1 MSKAEYCSFGRKL
14 AFHTAPTLLGIK
26 CASLFSL
33 SSSEFDLEFHS
44 RYFNLRAAALG
55 LASRILCRCQNRSLL
70 LVYSREQLANRLS
83 DGAARAI
90 LERFGYTSE
99 MTVEEC
105 LDRLSER
112 IGDGGS
118 FPHEIGIFLG
128 YPVEDVVGFIE
139 NKGENFKLCGAWKVY
154 GSVENAQRT
163 FADYDRCR
171 NFLCNKLN
179 GGADIYQTLVYSKN
193 SGIVD

>member
-1 MSKAEYCSFGRKL
+1 MSKAEYTSFGRKL

-33 SSSEFDLEFHS
+33 SSSEFDLDFHS
-44 RYFNLRAAALG
+44 QYFNRRTAAMG
-55 LASRILCRCQNRSLL
+55 LASRIMCRCKNRSLI
-70 LVYSREQLANRLS
+70 LVYSREQLAKRLS
-83 DGAARAI
+83 DSAVRAI
-90 LERFGYTSE
+90 LERYGYTSD
-99 MTVEEC
+99 MTVGKC

-112 IGDGGS
+112 IGDSGS

-139 NKGENFKLCGAWKVY
+139 NKGENFKFCGAWKVY
-154 GSVENAQRT
+154 GSVEDARRT

-179 GGADIYQTLVYSKN
+179 GGADIYQTLAHSKN
-193 SGIVD
+193 LS

>member
-1 MSKAEYCSFGRKL
+1 MSKAEYTSFGRKL

-33 SSSEFDLEFHS
+33 SSSEFDLDFHS
-44 RYFNLRAAALG
+44 QYFNRRTAAMG
-55 LASRILCRCQNRSLL
+55 LASRILCRCKSRSLI
-70 LVYSREQLANRLS
+70 LVYSREQLAKRLS
-83 DGAARAI
+83 DSAVRAI
-90 LERFGYTSE
+90 LERYGYTSD
-99 MTVEEC
+99 MTVGEC

-112 IGDGGS
+112 IGDSGS

-154 GSVENAQRT
+154 GSVENARRT

-179 GGADIYQTLVYSKN
+179 GGADIYQTLVHSKN
-193 SGIVD
+193 LS

>member
-1 MSKAEYCSFGRKL
+1 MSKAEYTSFGRKL

-33 SSSEFDLEFHS
+33 SSSEFDLDFHS
-44 RYFNLRAAALG
+44 QYFNRRTAAMG
-55 LASRILCRCQNRSLL
+55 LASRILCRCKNRSLI
-70 LVYSREQLANRLS
+70 LVYSREQLAKRLS
-83 DGAARAI
+83 DSAVRAI
-90 LERFGYTSE
+90 LERYGYTSD
-99 MTVEEC
+99 MTVGEC

-112 IGDGGS
+112 IGDSGS
-118 FPHEIGIFLG
+118 FPHEIGVFLG

-154 GSVENAQRT
+154 GSVENARRT

-179 GGADIYQTLVYSKN
+179 GGADIYQTLVHSKN
-193 SGIVD
+193 LS

>member
-1 MSKAEYCSFGRKL
+1 MSKAEYNSFGRKL

-33 SSSEFDLEFHS
+33 SSSEFDLAFHS
-44 RYFNLRAAALG
+44 QYFNRRTAALG
-55 LASRILCRCQNRSLL
+55 LASRILCSCKNRSLI
-70 LVYSREQLANRLS
+70 LVYSREQLAKRLVDS
-83 DGAARAI
+83 SVKVI
-90 LERFGYTSE
+90 LERYGYTSD
-99 MTVEEC
+99 MTVDEC

-112 IGDGGS
+112 IGESES
-118 FPHEIGIFLG
+118 FPHEIGVFLG
-128 YPVEDVVGFIE
+128 YPVEDVIGFIE

-154 GSVENAQRT
+154 GSVENARRT

-179 GGADIYQTLVYSKN
+179 GGADIYQTLAHSKN
-193 SGIVD
+193 LS

>member
-1 MSKAEYCSFGRKL
+1 MSKAEYTSFGRKL

-26 CASLFSL
+26 CANLFSL
-33 SSSEFDLEFHS
+33 SSSEFDLDFHS
-44 RYFNLRAAALG
+44 QYFNRRTAAMG
-55 LASRILCRCQNRSLL
+55 LASRILCRCKNRSLI
-70 LVYSREQLANRLS
+70 LVYSGEQLAKRLS
-83 DGAARAI
+83 DSAVRAI
-90 LERFGYTSE
+90 LERYGYTSD
-99 MTVEEC
+99 MTVGEC

-112 IGDGGS
+112 IGDSGS

-139 NKGENFKLCGAWKVY
+139 NKGENFKFCGAWKVY
-154 GSVENAQRT
+154 GSVENARRT

-179 GGADIYQTLVYSKN
+179 GGADIYQTLVHSKN
-193 SGIVD
+193 L

>member
-1 MSKAEYCSFGRKL
+1 MSKAEYTSFGRKL

-33 SSSEFDLEFHS
+33 SSSEFDLDFHS
-44 RYFNLRAAALG
+44 QYFNRRTAAMG
-55 LASRILCRCQNRSLL
+55 LASRILCRCKNRSLI
-70 LVYSREQLANRLS
+70 LVYSREQLAKRLS
-83 DGAARAI
+83 DSAVRAI
-90 LERFGYTSE
+90 LERYGYTSD
-99 MTVEEC
+99 MTVGEC

-112 IGDGGS
+112 IGDSGS

-139 NKGENFKLCGAWKVY
+139 NKGENFKFCGAWKVY
-154 GSVENAQRT
+154 GSVENARRT

-179 GGADIYQTLVYSKN
+179 GGADIYQTLVQSKN
-193 SGIVD
+193 LS

>member
-1 MSKAEYCSFGRKL
+1 MSKAEYTSFGRKL

-33 SSSEFDLEFHS
+33 SSSEFDLDFHS
-44 RYFNLRAAALG
+44 QYFNRRTAAMG
-55 LASRILCRCQNRSLL
+55 LASRILCRCKNRSLI
-70 LVYSREQLANRLS
+70 LVYSREQLAKRLS
-83 DGAARAI
+83 DSAVRAI
-90 LERFGYTSE
+90 LERYGYTSD
-99 MTVEEC
+99 MTVGEC

-112 IGDGGS
+112 IGGSES

-139 NKGENFKLCGAWKVY
+139 NKGENFKFCGAWKVY
-154 GSVENAQRT
+154 GSVENARRT

-179 GGADIYQTLVYSKN
+179 GGADIYQTLVHSKN
-193 SGIVD
+193 LS

>member
-1 MSKAEYCSFGRKL
+1 MSKAEYTSFGRKL

-33 SSSEFDLEFHS
+33 SSSEFDLDFHS
-44 RYFNLRAAALG
+44 QYFNRRTAAMG
-55 LASRILCRCQNRSLL
+55 LASRILCRCKNRSLI
-70 LVYSREQLANRLS
+70 LVYSREQLAKRLS
-83 DGAARAI
+83 DSAVRAI
-90 LERFGYTSE
+90 LERYGYTSD
-99 MTVEEC
+99 MTVGEC

-112 IGDGGS
+112 IGDSGS

-139 NKGENFKLCGAWKVY
+139 NKGENFKFCGAWKVY
-154 GSVENAQRT
+154 GSVENARRT

-179 GGADIYQTLVYSKN
+179 GGADIYQTLVHSKN
-193 SGIVD
+193 LS

>member
-1 MSKAEYCSFGRKL
+1 MSKAEYTSFGRKL

-33 SSSEFDLEFHS
+33 SSSEFDLDFHS
-44 RYFNLRAAALG
+44 QYFNRRTAAMG
-55 LASRILCRCQNRSLL
+55 LASRILCRCKNRSLI
-70 LVYSREQLANRLS
+70 LVYSREQLAKRLS
-83 DGAARAI
+83 DSAVRAI
-90 LERFGYTSE
+90 LERYGYTSD
-99 MTVEEC
+99 MTVGEC

-112 IGDGGS
+112 IGESES

-139 NKGENFKLCGAWKVY
+139 NKGENFKFCGAWKVY
-154 GSVENAQRT
+154 GSVENARRT

-179 GGADIYQTLVYSKN
+179 GGADIYQTLVHSKN
-193 SGIVD
+193 LS

>member
-1 MSKAEYCSFGRKL
+1 MSKAESNSFGRKL

-44 RYFNLRAAALG
+44 RYFNRRTAALG
-55 LASRILCRCQNRSLL
+55 LASRILCSCKNRSLI
-70 LVYSREQLANRLS
+70 LVYSREQLAKRLADS
-83 DGAARAI
+83 SVKAI
-90 LERFGYTSE
+90 LGRYGYTSD
-99 MTVEEC
+99 MTVDEC

-112 IGDGGS
+112 IGGSES
-118 FPHEIGIFLG
+118 FPHEIGVFLG
-128 YPVEDVVGFIE
+128 YPVEDVMGFIE

-154 GSVENAQRT
+154 GSVENARRT

-171 NFLCNKLN
+171 NFLCSKLK
-179 GGADIYQTLVYSKN
+179 GGADIYQTLVNLS
-193 SGIVD
+193 D

>member
-1 MSKAEYCSFGRKL
+1 MSKAEYTSFGRKL

-33 SSSEFDLEFHS
+33 SSSEFDLDFHS
-44 RYFNLRAAALG
+44 QYFNRRTAAMG
-55 LASRILCRCQNRSLL
+55 LASRILCRCKSRSLI
-70 LVYSREQLANRLS
+70 LVYSREQLAKRLS
-83 DGAARAI
+83 DSAVRAI
-90 LERFGYTSE
+90 LERYGYTSD
-99 MTVEEC
+99 MTVGEC

-112 IGDGGS
+112 IGDSSS

-139 NKGENFKLCGAWKVY
+139 NKGENFKFCGAWKVY
-154 GSVENAQRT
+154 GSVENARRT

-179 GGADIYQTLVYSKN
+179 GGADIYQTLVHSKN
-193 SGIVD
+193 LS

>member
-1 MSKAEYCSFGRKL
+1 MSKAEYTSFGRKL

-33 SSSEFDLEFHS
+33 SSSEFDLDFHS
-44 RYFNLRAAALG
+44 QYFNRRTAAMG
-55 LASRILCRCQNRSLL
+55 LASRILCRCKNRSLI
-70 LVYSREQLANRLS
+70 LVYSREQLAKRLS
-83 DGAARAI
+83 DSAVRAI
-90 LERFGYTSE
+90 LERYGYTSD
-99 MTVEEC
+99 MTVGEC

-112 IGDGGS
+112 IGDSGS

-154 GSVENAQRT
+154 GSVEDARRT

-179 GGADIYQTLVYSKN
+179 GGADIYQTLVQSKN
-193 SGIVD
+193 LS